1 MLDMATIETE
11 DLEAAFLREY
21 PLLHRVADAN
31 LDKKLRARVSP
42 SDVVQDAWVEAVARF
57 GEKEQ
62 TTDMPLSAWL
72 KFVVRQSVNR
82 LRRFHLGADKRTVD
96 REQRP
101 RYQGSENE
109 STVSRLVEALSA
121 SMAGPASQV
130 VREEAQQRIHSLI
143 CSMDPADREILLLR
157 HVENLTNKECAE
169 RLNLTTSG
177 ASKRYMRALERL
189 NDLAG
194 TTSLC

>member
-1 MLDMATIETE
+1 MATIETE

-62 TTDMPLSAWL
+62 STDMTLSAWL

-101 RYQGSENE
+101 RFQGMDNE

-121 SMAGPASQV
+121 SMAGPARTFRCRTVATIAAPSASSPTGAEIR
-130 VREEAQQRIHSLI
+130 VRRR
-143 CSMDPADREILLLR
+143 PAMWSR
-157 HVENLTNKECAE
+157 KCAASW
-169 RLNLTTSG
+169 TT
-177 ASKRYMRALERL
+177 AIRR
-189 NDLAG
+189 
-194 TTSLC
+194 

>member
-1 MLDMATIETE
+1 MTTIQTE

-42 SDVVQDAWVEAVARF
+42 SDVVQDAWVEAFARF
-57 GEKEQ
+57 GDKEQ
-62 TTDMPLSAWL
+62 TTNMSLSAWL

-82 LRRFHLGADKRTVD
+82 LRRFHRGADKRTVD
-96 REQRP
+96 REQLPGFR
-101 RYQGSENE
+101 GTANE
-109 STVSRLVEALSA
+109 STISRLVEALPA
-121 SMAGPASQV
+121 SMAGPASQL
-130 VREEAQQRIHSLI
+130 VRHEAQQRIHSLI
-143 CSMDPADREILLLR
+143 CGMDEADREILLLR
-157 HVENLTNKECAE
+157 HAENLTNQECAE

-189 NDLAG
+189 HELAG
-194 TTSLC
+194 TTSLY